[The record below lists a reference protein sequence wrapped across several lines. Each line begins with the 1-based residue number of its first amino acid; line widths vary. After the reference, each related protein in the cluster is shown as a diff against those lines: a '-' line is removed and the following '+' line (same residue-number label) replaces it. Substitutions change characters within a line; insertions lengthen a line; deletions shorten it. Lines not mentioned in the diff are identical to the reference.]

1 MGFLGVMVGLNL
13 LKYGPATERCM
24 VERVWQETRDKLT
37 VDTKAK
43 DAKVS
48 NEMLKRT
55 KAFKHNHAMS
65 IHLNLLAV
73 GAMLWYGIRLG
84 GRLRLS

>member
-1 MGFLGVMVGLNL
+1 
-13 LKYGPATERCM
+13 
-24 VERVWQETRDKLT
+24 LT
-37 VDTKAK
+37 ADTKAE

-48 NEMLKRT
+48 NKMLKRT

-73 GAMLWYGIRLG
+73 GAMVWYGIRLA
-84 GRLRLS
+84 GRLRFS